1 MSKFNVGDRVRV
13 VPPGRGFDLAK
24 AGDEGTV
31 RRAGVTGD
39 LNLVEFQRGN
49 EWAYD
54 HEIELVTS
62 AAPAAP
68 EFRVGDRV
76 RAIEDG
82 WSTTGAA
89 GMLGVIKDHFEYTGG
104 YLVELD
110 EGGPYESCVAFPKD
124 DYRLSWFDPDALE
137 KVEPP
142 RFKVGDR
149 VHTNAGYSFDP
160 NIGVVTEVRPDG
172 MYKIRVDHP
181 EAMSRSWT
189 YPEDRLTASCS
200 SCDKVDEAKPASP
213 WSACPSAEVDNQR
226 DEYGPAPRVFP
237 MRREN
242 IRIFIDDEEID
253 EADVFGKSY
262 DSGASD
268 YAAWPDS
275 TAPWHPLAEPL
286 MPFAALLG
294 RESEVCPSCY
304 LDGLI
309 GDVRDEMEDLI
320 GYSDQSVDAYHRR
333 TRLNRI
339 LMELAELRGEVEGRP
354 TIEMEA
360 A

>member
-226 DEYGPAPRVFP
+226 DEYGPASRTEGICFGGIHIFFDDEDVDEDRVFGQMAGNETFLP
-237 MRREN
+237 IADILRA
-242 IRIFIDDEEID
+242 DDS
-253 EADVFGKSY
+253 A
-262 DSGASD
+262 
-268 YAAWPDS
+268 
-275 TAPWHPLAEPL
+275 
-286 MPFAALLG
+286 
-294 RESEVCPSCY
+294 Y